1 LSGPEEGYFVRSKL
15 DIYDFIKMSFENHDE
30 TVRPL
35 RVQMHLYF
43 LVIK

>member
-1 LSGPEEGYFVRSKL
+1 MSGPEEGYFGRSKL
-15 DIYDFIKMSFENHDE
+15 DMYDFIKMSFENLDE